1 MNKKVVILI
10 PAYEP
15 TISLINL
22 LKQLKKEQYDIV
34 VINDGSGKKYDDIF
48 IETKKYAHLIEYEF
62 NKGKGAALKTGLK
75 YISKE
80 LKKDYYVITMDCD
93 GQHSVKDAIKLC
105 NYVIENPNELV
116 IGKRLRSKKT
126 PIRSR
131 IGNTITRF
139 FYRLTTGL
147 DVYDTQT
154 GLRAFSDQLV
164 PFLLS
169 VEGERF
175 EYEMNALLK
184 CPLNKIKIKEIDIET
199 IYIDNNSHTHFK
211 TIRDSILVY
220 KEIFKF
226 LMSSIICSI
235 IDYLIF
241 SLFIIISNKLILS
254 NITTRLISGT
264 INFTIN
270 KNIVFKS
277 KNKNNQQQILKYIFL
292 ATCIIIIN
300 TILLKIAVD
309 YLEIN
314 KFIAKILVEVI
325 LFIFSWIIQR
335 NLIFSKD

>member
-1 MNKKVVILI
+1 MNNKVVILI

-15 TISLINL
+15 TLSLITL
-22 LKQLKKEQYDIV
+22 LKELTKYDFKIIV
-34 VINDGSGKKYDDIF
+34 VNDGSKKEYDKIF
-48 IETKKYAHLIEYEF
+48 KDAKKYAHVIEYEL

-75 YISKE
+75 YINKE

-105 NYVIENPNELV
+105 DYIKENPKDLA

-126 PIRSR
+126 PIKSR
-131 IGNTITRF
+131 LGNGITRF

-169 VEGERF
+169 IEGNRF

-184 CPLNKIKIKEIDIET
+184 CPLNNIKVKELEIET

-211 TIRDSILVY
+211 IIRDSILVY

-226 LMSSIICSI
+226 LMSSFVCSV
-235 IDYLIF
+235 IDYFLF
-241 SLFIIISNKLILS
+241 SIFIIISDKLILS
-254 NITTRLISGT
+254 NIITRIISGT

-270 KNIVFKS
+270 KNIVFK
-277 KNKNNQQQILKYIFL
+277 NKNQNNHYQLLKYIFL
-292 ATCIIIIN
+292 AVCILIIN
-300 TILLKIAVD
+300 TTILKIFVD
-309 YLEIN
+309 YLSIN
-314 KFIAKILVEVI
+314 KFIAKILTEVI
-325 LFIFSWIIQR
+325 LFFFSWVIQR
-335 NLIFSKD
+335 NLIFSKK